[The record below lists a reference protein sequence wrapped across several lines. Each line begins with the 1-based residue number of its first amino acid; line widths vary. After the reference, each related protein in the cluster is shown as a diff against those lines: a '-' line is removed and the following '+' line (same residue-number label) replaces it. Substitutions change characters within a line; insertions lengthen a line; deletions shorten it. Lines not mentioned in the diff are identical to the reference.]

1 MSSMAS
7 TQPLSALAVLVATF
21 IAAPMAAFAADPA
34 NVNPQSVAPPAATDP
49 RVPSDVSPEVRAQME
64 QVLASLPP
72 GPTGDAATACEVI
85 LCLAGS
91 AGAGGGVSECVPPI
105 RRYLSIKPPRLF
117 TKRLNFLKL
126 CPKTSGQGDARM
138 DSLVEIM
145 ARAPGADG
153 EGRICSSSAIN
164 AVNTVNLGE
173 GVTYIRNDMPR
184 DCELY
189 YTHEYT
195 DLRESVPVYIG
206 EPMEGGFWAEQDD
219 QSTAQAR
226 YDAELEQRRRNGD
239 DRTGRG
245 GQQRSAYSTL

>member
-1 MSSMAS
+1 MAS
-7 TQPLSALAVLVATF
+7 KIPLSAIAVL
-21 IAAPMAAFAADPA
+21 MAAFATSPLDASASDPA
-34 NVNPQSVAPPAATDP
+34 NVTPQSMASPASTDP
-49 RVPSDVSPEVRAQME
+49 RIPADASPEVRAQME
-64 QVLASLPP
+64 QVLANLPP
-72 GPTGDAATACEVI
+72 GPEGDAATACEVI

-105 RRYLSIKPPRLF
+105 RRYLSIRPPRLF

-153 EGRICSSSAIN
+153 QGRICSSSAIN
-164 AVNTVNLGE
+164 AVNTVNLGD
-173 GVTYIRNDMPR
+173 GVTYIRNDMPG
-184 DCELY
+184 DCEAY

-195 DLRESVPVYIG
+195 DLKESVPVYIG

-219 QSTAQAR
+219 QAAAEAR
-226 YDAELEQRRRNGD
+226 YDAELERRRREGD

-245 GQQRSAYSTL
+245 IQQQRSAYSTL